1 MKEFIHNVWQF
12 LLPAILAFGA
22 FISPIAGVLVAVG
35 VFIAADMI
43 FARYRCYVQK
53 IKSTSRKARSGLIP
67 KVITYNC
74 FVLSFFIMDKFVIND
89 FSTLFTQIPFVLTK
103 VLAMIL
109 IWIELKSIDESFEA
123 IKGKSLFAYL
133 LDMIKSAKKINKQI
147 SNINEH
153 KTKKT
158 PENTEV

>member
-1 MKEFIHNVWQF
+1 
-12 LLPAILAFGA
+12 
-22 FISPIAGVLVAVG
+22 
-35 VFIAADMI
+35 
-43 FARYRCYVQK
+43 
-53 IKSTSRKARSGLIP
+53 
-67 KVITYNC
+67 
-74 FVLSFFIMDKFVIND
+74 MDKFVIND

-133 LDMIKSAKKINKQI
+133 LEMIKSAKKINKQI
-147 SNINEH
+147 SNINEY

-158 PENTEV
+158 PEDTEV